1 MGVKEEV
8 LRTLR
13 AEPEEYIS
21 GQALADRLSVSRHAV
36 WKAIDKLRSEG
47 YEIDARTNCGYRL
60 VAAGDSLS
68 AEGVAAF
75 LPPSSPFKLEYH
87 AVIDSTN
94 IRARTLAEAGA
105 PEWTVVLAD
114 SQTAGRGRLGR
125 VFYSP
130 QASGIYMSAIVRPD
144 CDVLEANLLTIAAA
158 TAVAEGI
165 EAVCCMDVGI
175 KWVNDCFVEE
185 RKVSG
190 ILTEAA
196 VGVEEQ
202 RLRYAVVGIG
212 INVAPPDGGFPEG
225 LEHIATSIYTE
236 PLQSEVR
243 NRLAAEVLQRF
254 RSYAEDLPG
263 RAYFDSYRARLF
275 VLDRDVTLE
284 RGKDREKVHVRG
296 LDDSGALI
304 VETADGRIKTVA
316 SGEVSLRF

>member
-13 AEPEEYIS
+13 SEPDAYIS

-47 YEIDARTNCGYRL
+47 YDIDARTNCGYRL
-60 VAAGDSLS
+60 VAADDSLS

-75 LPPSSPFKLEYH
+75 LPQASPFKLEYH

-125 VFYSP
+125 AFYSP

-144 CDVLEANLLTIAAA
+144 CDVREANLLTIAAA
-158 TAVAEGI
+158 AAVAESI
-165 EAVCCMDVGI
+165 EAICGKTVGI
-175 KWVNDCFVEE
+175 KWVNDCFVEQ

-202 RLRYAVVGIG
+202 HQCGTTGRRFSRGIG
-212 INVAPPDGGFPEG
+212 K
-225 LEHIATSIYTE
+225 H
-236 PLQSEVR
+236 
-243 NRLAAEVLQRF
+243 
-254 RSYAEDLPG
+254 RSQHL
-263 RAYFDSYRARLF
+263 YRAAHKRSAQSIGG
-275 VLDRDVTLE
+275 
-284 RGKDREKVHVRG
+284 RGAAAVPSVCRRSAGTGV
-296 LDDSGALI
+296 
-304 VETADGRIKTVA
+304 
-316 SGEVSLRF
+316 F

>member
-1 MGVKEEV
+1 M
-8 LRTLR
+8 
-13 AEPEEYIS
+13 
-21 GQALADRLSVSRHAV
+21 
-36 WKAIDKLRSEG
+36 
-47 YEIDARTNCGYRL
+47 
-60 VAAGDSLS
+60 
-68 AEGVAAF
+68 
-75 LPPSSPFKLEYH
+75 
-87 AVIDSTN
+87 
-94 IRARTLAEAGA
+94 EA
-105 PEWTVVLAD
+105 
-114 SQTAGRGRLGR
+114 
-125 VFYSP
+125 
-130 QASGIYMSAIVRPD
+130 
-144 CDVLEANLLTIAAA
+144 
-158 TAVAEGI
+158 
-165 EAVCCMDVGI
+165 
-175 KWVNDCFVEE
+175 

-275 VLDRDVTLE
+275 VLGRDVTLE
-284 RGKDREKVHVRG
+284 RGKEREKVHVRG
-296 LDDSGALI
+296 LDNSGALI
-304 VETADGRIKTVA
+304 VETADGRVKTVA